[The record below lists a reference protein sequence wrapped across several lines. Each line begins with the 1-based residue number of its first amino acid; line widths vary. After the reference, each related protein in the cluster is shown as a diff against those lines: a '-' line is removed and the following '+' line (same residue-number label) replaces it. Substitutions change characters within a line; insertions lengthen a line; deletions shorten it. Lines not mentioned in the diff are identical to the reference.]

1 MNVQTT
7 ARSRNREQQILDVAS
22 RHLNT
27 MGVSVEWFGEIAAEL
42 GLTRPAIYKYF
53 VDREDL
59 LFRCYADACDVMGA
73 RLDTAIS
80 STSSIVE
87 ALSAFLAS
95 DDAAGPEPAVLSEMM
110 ALPPGKRDLIWS
122 RQRAIIEQLAD
133 LIQAGITAKL
143 FRPLDP
149 IVVSHAILGMASWTP
164 IYGRWA
170 PGSNLDL
177 IDVGSREILFQG
189 LAADRSAPPTKLAP
203 LAPLTAPQADI
214 FNREA
219 VDAAKREGIL
229 IAASFQ
235 FNRRGIGATRMED
248 VAAALGLSKR
258 AIYHHIG
265 QKQDLIDACVERAYA
280 HFLGVMEAAERSDAP
295 RAAVVYAAVRDII
308 WAASEPNVC
317 VLAPHVGFGLLSADQ
332 REAVSGYAQQLTNGY
347 RRVLEQGVADRSLRP
362 LPIDAV
368 VASLPGAFSW
378 AANRPE
384 QPADVRMH
392 IADQLATLVTH
403 GLCVSN

>member
-59 LFRCYADACDVMGA
+59 LFRCYADACDAVDA
-73 RLDTAIS
+73 RLDAAIR
-80 STSSIVE
+80 STSGIVE

-95 DDAAGPEPAVLSEMM
+95 DDPARPEPAVLSEMM
-110 ALPPGKRDLIWS
+110 ALPPEKRDLIWS
-122 RQRAIIEQLAD
+122 RQRAIVERLSK
-133 LIQAGITAKL
+133 LIQAGIAANL

-149 IVVSHAILGMASWTP
+149 VVVSHAILGMASWTP

-170 PGSNLDL
+170 PGANLDL

-189 LAADRSAPPTKLAP
+189 LAADRSASPAKLAP
-203 LAPLTAPQADI
+203 FAPLAAPQADI
-214 FNREA
+214 FNRQA

-280 HFLGVMEAAERSDAP
+280 YFLGVMEAAALSDAP
-295 RAAVVYAAVRDII
+295 RLAVIYAAVRDIV
-308 WAASEPNVC
+308 WAASEPTVC
-317 VLAPHVGFGLLSADQ
+317 VLAPHVGFGLLSVGE
-332 REAVSGYAQQLTNGY
+332 REAVGDYALQLADGY
-347 RRVLEQGVADRSLRP
+347 RRILERGVAEGSLRP
-362 LPIDAV
+362 IPIDAV
-368 VASLPGAFSW
+368 VASLPGVFSW
-378 AANRPE
+378 AANSPE
-384 QPADVRMH
+384 QTPEVRMH
-392 IADQLATLVTH
+392 IADQLATLATH
-403 GLCVSN
+403 GLCVGD